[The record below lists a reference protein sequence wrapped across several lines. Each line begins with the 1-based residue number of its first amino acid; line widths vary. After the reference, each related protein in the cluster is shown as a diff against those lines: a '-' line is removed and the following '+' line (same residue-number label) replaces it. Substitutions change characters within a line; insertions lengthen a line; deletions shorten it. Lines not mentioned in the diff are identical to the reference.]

1 MAGLAALLCSAGVL
15 AGAAPP
21 EQRFATAE
29 FLPYIPLGQLYT
41 PVAHR
46 ANIRGLIEMP
56 IPVMWNVSI
65 G

>member
-1 MAGLAALLCSAGVL
+1 MAPTLEERRRIG
-15 AGAAPP
+15 
-21 EQRFATAE
+21 EQIQLRAAE